1 MSKQVTS
8 MARLT
13 GQLERMFKAINHDFF
28 NDFFNDELEIP
39 TISVIPTNRHMPM
52 YLLSLPGN
60 AAKT

>member
-13 GQLERMFKAINHDFF
+13 GQLERMFKAINH
-28 NDFFNDELEIP
+28 DFFNDELEIP